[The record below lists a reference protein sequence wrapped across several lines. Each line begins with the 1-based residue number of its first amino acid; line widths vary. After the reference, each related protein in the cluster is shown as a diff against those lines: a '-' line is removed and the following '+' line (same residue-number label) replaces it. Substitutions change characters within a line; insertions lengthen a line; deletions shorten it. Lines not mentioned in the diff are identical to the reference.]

1 MAGYIFSF
9 DSLNSLREVVASGV
23 YSTNLNI
30 PGNDW
35 RREHEGTFADY
46 FSMKA
51 GDNVYFFH
59 RRKIY
64 GIGQLINIA
73 GNCVYLN
80 FPSADRL
87 TSISFEDVQS
97 QMILSESEA
106 NLNNR
111 FICTFVGTPFLFENG
126 VDIDEVLAS
135 NPSAFRMLRAFW
147 KLSFIKIDN
156 IENQALFDYILKA
169 NEDSIDGQSG
179 VFLSN
184 DTVHQR
190 IERLCTPDYLATS
203 NEIIRSAANGL
214 KLRHEMAA
222 EAAIIDYI
230 SRQTPN
236 NIFGEW
242 DYLSHQVIAS
252 PFKPIDYMDK
262 IDIFGYRYIPGY
274 NTISKYLMIEI
285 KKDAANVEVINQA
298 MKYVDWIQQ
307 EYSHDYSMI
316 EAFVVASAFSQE
328 VIDERNEAARR
339 FYTKGRTPAITN
351 EWVNLK
357 LIRYTYNAITNLLE
371 FEEVEPL

>member
-9 DSLNSLREVVASGV
+9 DSLNSLREVVESGV

-30 PGNDW
+30 PSNDW

-59 RRKIY
+59 KRKIY
-64 GIGQLINIA
+64 GIGQLINIG

-80 FPSADRL
+80 FPSADKL
-87 TSISFEDVQS
+87 TSINFEDVQS
-97 QMILSESEA
+97 QMILSESED

-126 VDIDEVLAS
+126 VDMDEVLAS

-179 VFLSN
+179 IFLSN
-184 DTVHQR
+184 DTLHQR
-190 IERLCTPDYLATS
+190 VERLCTPDYLATS

-230 SRQTPN
+230 NRQTPN
-236 NIFGEW
+236 NRFGEW

-285 KKDAANVEVINQA
+285 KKDAANIEVINQA

-316 EAFVVASAFSQE
+316 EAFVVASDFSQE
-328 VIDERNEAARR
+328 VIDERNVAARR
-339 FYTKGRTPAITN
+339 FYTKGRTPAITH
-351 EWVNLK
+351 EWMNLR
-357 LIRYTYNAITNLLE
+357 LIRYRYNATTNLLE